1 MKLPGRLAALT
12 LVGAAALFATDTLA
26 HSEKLETVPADGAVL
41 TSPPPTIGMTFDLPI
56 RLTMLRLQ
64 DATGAVYDVTRTD
77 DMAPV
82 TEFEAV
88 PTTLG
93 PGSYTVEWRGL
104 ADDGHTMEGSFSFQ
118 IGN

>member
-1 MKLPGRLAALT
+1 MKLRGQLSALT
-12 LVGAAALFATDTLA
+12 LACAAALFATGLHA
-26 HSEKLETVPADGAVL
+26 HSEKLATTPADGAVL
-41 TSPPPTIGMTFDLPI
+41 TSPPPIIGMTFDLPI

-64 DATGAVYDVTRTD
+64 DAAGAVYDVTRTD

-82 TEFEAV
+82 TAFEAV
-88 PTTLG
+88 PAALG

-104 ADDGHTMEGSFSFQ
+104 ADDGHTMEGSFSFR